1 MSWHYLQEQE
11 EVSSEGISWDGTQFV
26 PLSGKT
32 TLGEYCLP
40 DSGTACCQDS
50 PFGMTCAPSRE
61 RLGRGVFRSSAEDF
75 HARTSPSAAQERD
88 WTERNLVCGPR
99 WRGLLGRFSQDSC
112 SLKTPHYSLLGG
124 SNEFSGTLPKWG
136 MMLDGECLELTR
148 PVLRIAAIESGSL
161 LATPTATANQLSPSM
176 MKHPGCRNWL
186 PTSAVADWS
195 PTNGEVYRT
204 KTGTLRLKRAD
215 GRTSRM
221 GLEAHVG
228 GKLNPTWVEWL
239 MGWPTG
245 WTDLKPLAMDKYRQ
259 WQLSLGGY

>member
-1 MSWHYLQEQE
+1 MRWHYLQEQE
-11 EVSSEGISWDGTQFV
+11 EVSSEGISWDGKQFV
-26 PLSGKT
+26 PSSEKT

-40 DSGTACCQDS
+40 DSETACCQDS
-50 PFGMTCAPSRE
+50 PSGMTCVPFRE
-61 RLGRGVFRSSAEDF
+61 RLGRDVFRSSAEDF

-136 MMLDGECLELTR
+136 MMLDGECLELTK
-148 PVLRIAAIESGSL
+148 PVLRISETGSG
-161 LATPTATANQLSPSM
+161 LS
-176 MKHPGCRNWL
+176 L
-186 PTSAVADWS
+186 PTPAVVDWS
-195 PTNGEVYRT
+195 PTDGEVYRT

>member
-11 EVSSEGISWDGTQFV
+11 EVSSEGISWDGKQFV
-26 PLSGKT
+26 PLSEKT

-50 PFGMTCAPSRE
+50 PSGMTCAPFRE
-61 RLGRGVFRSSAEDF
+61 RLGRDVFRSSAEDF
-75 HARTSPSAAQERD
+75 HARTSPSQAAEKD

-99 WRGLLGRFSQDSC
+99 WRGLLGRFSRDSC

-124 SNEFSGTLPKWG
+124 SNEFSGTLPRWG
-136 MMLDGECLELTR
+136 MMLDGECLELTK
-148 PVLRIAAIESGSL
+148 PVLRIAETESGSL
-161 LATPTATANQLSPSM
+161 LATPTAKANQLSPSM
-176 MKHPGCRNWL
+176 MRHRGCRNWMPTPSATDYKGSSKPGQRRGQLTDPAMGVL
-186 PTSAVADWS
+186 P
-195 PTNGEVYRT
+195 P
-204 KTGTLRLKRAD
+204 
-215 GRTSRM
+215 
-221 GLEAHVG
+221 G

>member
-11 EVSSEGISWDGTQFV
+11 EVSSEGISWDGKQFV
-26 PLSGKT
+26 PSSEKT

-40 DSGTACCQDS
+40 DSETACCQDS
-50 PFGMTCAPSRE
+50 PSGMTCVPFRE
-61 RLGRGVFRSSAEDF
+61 RLGRDVFRSSAEDF

-136 MMLDGECLELTR
+136 MMLDGECLELTK
-148 PVLRIAAIESGSL
+148 PVLRISETGSG
-161 LATPTATANQLSPSM
+161 LS
-176 MKHPGCRNWL
+176 L
-186 PTSAVADWS
+186 PTPAGADWS

-259 WQLSLGGY
+259 WLHLLGKF

>member
-26 PLSGKT
+26 PLSEKT

-50 PFGMTCAPSRE
+50 PSGMTCAPSRE
-61 RLGRGVFRSSAEDF
+61 RLGRDVFRSSAEDF

-99 WRGLLGRFSQDSC
+99 WRGLLGRFSRDSC

-124 SNEFSGTLPKWG
+124 SNEFSGTLPRWG
-136 MMLDGECLELTR
+136 MMLDGECLELTK
-148 PVLRIAAIESGSL
+148 PVLRIAATESG
-161 LATPTATANQLSPSM
+161 LS
-176 MKHPGCRNWL
+176 L
-186 PTSAVADWS
+186 PTPSATDYKGSSKPGQRRGQLTDPA
-195 PTNGEVYRT
+195 
-204 KTGTLRLKRAD
+204 
-215 GRTSRM
+215 M
-221 GLEAHVG
+221 GVLPPG